1 MGELEIGKGEFFSL
15 GSAGQARPFTVF
27 EIAANTVE
35 ARFSDGS
42 EPLTTTV
49 RRLASEEVAEALSRA
64 ACQSVMLD
72 CDALLLPS
80 R

>member
-1 MGELEIGKGEFFSL
+1 MVEMEIGRGEFFSL
-15 GSAGQARPFTVF
+15 GSADQPRAFTLF

-42 EPLTTTV
+42 APLTAKV
-49 RRLASEEVAEALSRA
+49 RRLASEEVAEALSLA
-64 ACQSVMLD
+64 AQRNVMLD
-72 CDALLLPS
+72 CGALLFPA